1 MANYITKI
9 HRRMRLAQLVSA
21 WTIGLL
27 AADLF
32 GQAAYAYEVTFS
44 PSSPQLGDTVAVVV
58 QSAQSASAGT
68 GMSAPTASAPT
79 VSANGMSYQSFSI
92 GGDRFQSLIPTSP
105 LDSPGQLIIQVS
117 GAEEPRSL
125 TVNLSDRTFRTQR
138 IWLPPGDNDLGTDE
152 EFERVAAFKRLV
164 TPERHWA
171 GPLLRPSQGY
181 VSTEYGVQRYYNG
194 VFAEDYYHRGVDYA
208 AATGS
213 AVVSPAAG
221 YVRLVGEETNGFELH
236 GNTIGIDHG
245 QGVLSIM
252 IHLSRIDVK
261 EGDFVT
267 AGQVIGGVGSTG
279 ASTGPHLHWG
289 LYVNGIAV
297 DPVPWRDAGFE

>member
-1 MANYITKI
+1 MANDITKI
-9 HRRMRLAQLVSA
+9 HRRMRLAQWVSA

-27 AADLF
+27 AANLF

-44 PSSPQLGDTVAVVV
+44 PSAPQLGDTVAVVV
-58 QSAQSASAGT
+58 QSGSAGA
-68 GMSAPTASAPT
+68 GVGAPT
-79 VSANGMSYQSFSI
+79 VSANGVSYQSFSI

-117 GAEEPRSL
+117 GTEEPRSL
-125 TVNLSDRTFRTQR
+125 TVNLSDRAFRTQR
-138 IWLPPGDNDLGTDE
+138 IWLPPGDNELGTDE
-152 EFERVAAFKRLV
+152 EFERVAAFKQLV

-208 AATGS
+208 AATGA

-221 YVRLVGEETNGFELH
+221 YVRLVGKEASGFEVH

-267 AGQVIGGVGSTG
+267 AGQAIGGVGSTG

-297 DPVPWRDAGFE
+297 DPVPWREAGFE